1 MNRSST
7 LLMALTP
14 ILLFLWVPLAT
25 PRPAAPVDVVE
36 RASVRLANGGGC
48 TMIYTDGV
56 TTYGITADHCVGQI
70 GSTAEVFL
78 HDGPAV
84 SGKVVATDT
93 HLGLALIAV
102 QATGFEHVVSV
113 ASRPAHAKEFVTLNT
128 RGRFELS
135 VRWEGGSPYRLSN
148 RKITRHRVFTVM
160 QGLYRPGDGGTGVF
174 QGDKLVGVV
183 TNAGNQTAG
192 PLVISPTLA
201 MLWDFLAE
209 NTSRFS
215 STGLPALIFL

>member
-14 ILLFLWVPLAT
+14 MLFFLWVP
-25 PRPAAPVDVVE
+25 RPTAAVDVVE

-48 TMIYTDGV
+48 TLIYTDGV

-84 SGKVVATDT
+84 SGKVVAKDS
-93 HLGLALIAV
+93 HLGLALITV

-113 ASRPAHAKEFVTLNT
+113 ASRPAHATEFVTLNP

-135 VRWEGGSPYRLSN
+135 VTWEGGSSYRLPN

-160 QGLYRPGDGGTGVF
+160 QGLYRPGDDGTGVF

-183 TNAGNQTAG
+183 TNAGNQAAG

-201 MLWDFLAE
+201 MLQNFLAE
-209 NTSRFS
+209 NTSTLS
-215 STGLPALIFL
+215 SAGLPVLISF